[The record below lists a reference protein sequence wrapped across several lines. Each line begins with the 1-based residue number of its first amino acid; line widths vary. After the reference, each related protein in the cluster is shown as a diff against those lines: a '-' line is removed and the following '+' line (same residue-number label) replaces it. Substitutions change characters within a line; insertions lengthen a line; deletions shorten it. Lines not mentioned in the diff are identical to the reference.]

1 MRIFCILGLCL
12 GLAGC
17 QETIVAEQ
25 PAASCGADDM
35 SHLMGLQRAQL
46 ESIAFTQPHRI
57 LGPDDAATM
66 DFRGDRV
73 NFELDD
79 SGTVKRIYC
88 G

>member
-17 QETIVAEQ
+17 QETIVADT

-46 ESIAFTQPHRI
+46 
-57 LGPDDAATM
+57 
-66 DFRGDRV
+66 
-73 NFELDD
+73 
-79 SGTVKRIYC
+79 
-88 G
+88 